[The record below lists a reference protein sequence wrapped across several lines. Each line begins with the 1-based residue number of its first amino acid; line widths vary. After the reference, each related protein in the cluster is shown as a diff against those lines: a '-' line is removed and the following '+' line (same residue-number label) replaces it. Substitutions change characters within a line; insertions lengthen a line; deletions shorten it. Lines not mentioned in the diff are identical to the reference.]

1 MTWRPTHAQLRAIV
15 LAAVLVLFAVLFRRP
30 EAAVLAAPFGVL
42 AVWAGVRR
50 PAGQPQV
57 SITPGAPSLLEGQ
70 ATSLRIAVT
79 DLDPRVDLLTAVVP
93 RNPWFELDP
102 AAGGKVVPAGPAEVR
117 IELATRTLRWGRR
130 KLDPTSVVASSLLGG
145 YRTEPIRTT
154 ELTFKTLPL
163 PESFAALDAVPRPAG
178 LVGLHPSRRPGEG
191 TEIAGVRPYRPGDRL
206 KRINWSVSAR
216 TGSLHVTSTWT
227 DRDTE
232 VVLLLDTDEDIGAS
246 TGVDGTASSL
256 DIAVRAAAAIA
267 EHYLRNGDRVRLA
280 DTASILRAV
289 RSGSGRGHLRRI
301 LDALVDADPRAAA
314 SGGPPR
320 VRRPI
325 PVRPGSL
332 VIVLSPLLRDDVL
345 GRIVTQVHSGSTV
358 ICVDTLPSDVW
369 QPHRSTDVSAAQAA
383 AGALAWRLRLLERT
397 ADLDRLSLLGVPT
410 VAWRGAG
417 TLDEVLRDVSR
428 LSAAPRLR

>member
-1 MTWRPTHAQLRAIV
+1 M
-15 LAAVLVLFAVLFRRP
+15 
-30 EAAVLAAPFGVL
+30 
-42 AVWAGVRR
+42 
-50 PAGQPQV
+50 
-57 SITPGAPSLLEGQ
+57 
-70 ATSLRIAVT
+70 
-79 DLDPRVDLLTAVVP
+79 PRS
-93 RNPWFELDP
+93 RWFELDP
-102 AAGGKVVPAGPAEVR
+102 VAGGQVVPAGPAEVR
-117 IELATRTLRWGRR
+117 IELAVRTLRWGRR
-130 KLDPTSVVASSLLGG
+130 TIAPASVVASSVLGG
-145 YRTEPIRTT
+145 YRTEPVRTA
-154 ELTFKTLPL
+154 ELTFTTLPL

-191 TEIAGVRPYRPGDRL
+191 TEIAGVREYRPGDRL
-206 KRINWSVSAR
+206 RRINWSVSAR
-216 TGSLHVTSTWT
+216 KGSLHVTSTWT

-232 VVLLLDTDEDIGAS
+232 VVLLLDTDEDIGVS

-256 DIAVRAAAAIA
+256 DITVRAAAAIA

-280 DTASILRAV
+280 DTASIVRAV
-289 RSGSGRGHLRRI
+289 RSGSGRGHLHRI
-301 LDALVDADPRAAA
+301 LEALVDADPRSAAG
-314 SGGPPR
+314 GGPPR

-358 ICVDTLPSDVW
+358 VCVDTLPPVLAER
-369 QPHRSTDVSAAQAA
+369 PRSADVSAAQAV